1 MGQDKNTRIIEI
13 DGQKFK
19 VTSVFNEN
27 SDTDIIN
34 LIYDKFKNEEHDA
47 TLCLVN
53 NPFPWRKWKIMHT
66 ELDISNR
73 LVYSVCVIL
82 IGLTE
87 NDLTSK
93 K

>member
-34 LIYDKFKNEEHDA
+34 LIYDKFKDKEHDA

-53 NPFPWRKWKIMHT
+53 NPFHK
-66 ELDISNR
+66 
-73 LVYSVCVIL
+73 
-82 IGLTE
+82 E
-87 NDLTSK
+87 NEK
-93 K
+93 

>member
-1 MGQDKNTRIIEI
+1 MMGQDKNTRIIEI

-53 NPFPWRKWKIMHT
+53 NPFP
-66 ELDISNR
+66 
-73 LVYSVCVIL
+73 
-82 IGLTE
+82 
-87 NDLTSK
+87 
-93 K
+93 